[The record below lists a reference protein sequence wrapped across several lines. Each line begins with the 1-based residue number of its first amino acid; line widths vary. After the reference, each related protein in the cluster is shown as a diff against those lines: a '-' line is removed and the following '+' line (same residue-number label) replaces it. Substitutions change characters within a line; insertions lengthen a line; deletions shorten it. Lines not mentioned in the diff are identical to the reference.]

1 VSDVALADAIATLQ
15 SEVDSGE
22 RVPIVFHGGAHCG
35 ETGLLRTAS
44 PRHVRMPSPFNASR
58 THVYQRTGTPI
69 EVSGVL
75 CELCTHLSIED
86 QGHCE

>member
-1 VSDVALADAIATLQ
+1 LSDVALADAMAVLQ
-15 SEVDSGE
+15 AQVDAGE

-35 ETGLLRTAS
+35 DVGLLRTAS
-44 PRHVRMPSPFNASR
+44 PRHVRMQSPFTASR
-58 THVYQRTGTPI
+58 THVYQRTGRPI

-86 QGHCE
+86 EGHCE